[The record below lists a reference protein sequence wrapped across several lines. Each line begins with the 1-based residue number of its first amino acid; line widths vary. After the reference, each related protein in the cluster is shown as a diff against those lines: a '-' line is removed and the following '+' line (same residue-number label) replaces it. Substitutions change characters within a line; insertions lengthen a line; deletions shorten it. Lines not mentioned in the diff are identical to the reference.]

1 MQRQIAFAW
10 RLLRCQASRLSA
22 LHTKRRGTAPRRHK
36 GHMKNLTIGFKL
48 MLSIGVLAFG
58 YLLFFVLVVWTGSNM
73 QRHLHLAS
81 DSLFPAALAG
91 QEADAS
97 FQKLTGDY
105 KDAILTQ
112 NAAMLSAADLDAQEV
127 ATDLQMV
134 REKTAQNAALQQQI
148 ALMQDQFAQVSS
160 QSKSTYTK
168 MIVTPN
174 AMDDQDMA
182 TVKSL
187 AVESANM
194 SKSLND
200 LNELIGKKD
209 FPGELNAVKTSTNL
223 QRLLTLFLFVVA
235 LAFAVLTT
243 LMLERQIAL
252 PLRRAVDVLR
262 QVAQGDLTA
271 TLEVG
276 SHDEVGKMAG
286 ALNEALERLRTTLQE
301 VTASAADANSSSQQ
315 LAAATEIIASGAQE
329 QAASLEETS
338 ASLEEITATVRQS
351 ADNARQASQLASGSK
366 HDAENGQEV
375 VAHAVTAMAEINVA
389 SAKISDIISTI
400 DEIAFQT
407 NLLAVNAAVEAARA
421 GEEGRGFAVVAA
433 EVRSLALRS
442 AGAAKEIK
450 SLIQDT
456 LRKVERGTNLVNKS
470 GETLQG
476 IVSSVKRVTD
486 IVGEIAVAASEQS
499 TGIEQVNTA
508 MTQMDGVT
516 QSNSTQTEELSATA
530 ASLAGQSATLM
541 ELVGTFTLSKGGEDA
556 LSVAASRGGS
566 PVATRRPSPTKK
578 REDSGSRFAA
588 ADRTAQRGLASAQRS
603 AIHRPTLSTVGVG
616 GENEDSFQEF

>member
-1 MQRQIAFAW
+1 
-10 RLLRCQASRLSA
+10 
-22 LHTKRRGTAPRRHK
+22 
-36 GHMKNLTIGFKL
+36 

-134 REKTAQNAALQQQI
+134 REKTAQNTALQQQV
-148 ALMQDQFAQVSS
+148 AQMQDQFAQISS

-168 MIVTPN
+168 MVATPT

-182 TVKSL
+182 TVKNL
-187 AVESANM
+187 AIENAGM
-194 SKSLND
+194 SKSLKD
-200 LNELIGKKD
+200 LNELISKKD

-262 QVAQGDLTA
+262 QVALGDLTA
-271 TLEVG
+271 TIEVD
-276 SHDEVGKMAG
+276 SHDEVGKMAS

-315 LAAATEIIASGAQE
+315 LAAATEIIASGAQQ

-366 HDAENGQEV
+366 QDAENGQEV

-450 SLIQDT
+450 ALIQDT

-516 QSNSTQTEELSATA
+516 QSNSSQTEELSATA

-541 ELVGTFTLSKGGEDA
+541 ELVGTFTLSKGSKDA
-556 LSVAASRGGS
+556 LSVAVSRGDS
-566 PVATRRPSPTKK
+566 AVATRRPIPAKK
-578 REDSGSRFAA
+578 REESGSRFVTAA
-588 ADRTAQRGLASAQRS
+588 RADHRGLASAKKFASHQ
-603 AIHRPTLSTVGVG
+603 PTLATAAVG